1 MAKRTLNIVIDCGE
15 KTCASEP
22 GVFCQRLLTTH
33 FGTRWVCGAF
43 FDKECS
49 PVVLHEDHE
58 DGWLQRC
65 DQCLEAE
72 QKVSVNKVTR
82 SGISVGD
89 KVQHVLDL
97 DNVDLEPY
105 VVLEIDDEEVHI
117 TSERDP
123 DRWFY
128 IASVRKVS

>member
-22 GVFCQRLLTTH
+22 GVFCPRLLTTH

-43 FDKECS
+43 FDKECKQ
-49 PVVLHEDHE
+49 VVLHEDHE
-58 DGWLQRC
+58 SGWLQRC
-65 DQCLEAE
+65 DQCLKAE
-72 QKVSVNKVTR
+72 QKVIHN
-82 SGISVGD
+82 GISVGD

-97 DNVDLEPY
+97 NNVYLEPY
-105 VVLEIDDEEVHI
+105 VVIEVLEEEVNV

-128 IASVRKVS
+128 ITSVRKVS